1 MKILLGFGG
10 SEAGW
15 RALERELER
24 LADASDRL
32 TVGIVATAGVD
43 RPPGALADE
52 VRDFLRERSVD
63 ARVTVLEGE
72 PGPALVE
79 AAEAG
84 GFDRLALAGGR
95 RTPAGKVRLGP
106 VVEYVVL
113 NATMT
118 VVLLR

>member
-1 MKILLGFGG
+1 MKVLLGFGG

-15 RALERELER
+15 RALERELDR
-24 LADASDRL
+24 LAGAADRL
-32 TVGIVATAGVD
+32 TVGIVDTSDVD
-43 RPPGALADE
+43 RPADE
-52 VRDFLRERSVD
+52 LAREVREALEARGVD
-63 ARVTVLEGE
+63 AGVEILEGE

-84 GFDRLALAGGR
+84 GFDRLAVAGGR

>member
-1 MKILLGFGG
+1 MKVLLGFGG

-15 RALERELER
+15 RALERELDR

-32 TVGIVATAGVD
+32 TVGIVRTGDVD
-43 RPPGALADE
+43 RPPRELADR
-52 VRDFLRERSVD
+52 VRSFLRERGVEAD
-63 ARVTVLEGE
+63 VTVLEGE

-84 GFDRLALAGGR
+84 EFDRLALAGGR

-106 VVEYVVL
+106 VVGYVVL

>member
-1 MKILLGFGG
+1 MKVLLGFGG

-24 LADASDRL
+24 LSDAADRL
-32 TVGIVATAGVD
+32 TVGIVETAGLD
-43 RPPGALADE
+43 RDPADLGREVERTLVEHGVEAE
-52 VRDFLRERSVD
+52 VR
-63 ARVTVLEGE
+63 VLAGE
-72 PGPALVE
+72 AGPALVE

-95 RTPAGKVRLGP
+95 RTPAGKVKLGP

-113 NATMT
+113 NAPMT

>member
-1 MKILLGFGG
+1 MKVLLGFGG

-24 LADASDRL
+24 LADAADRL
-32 TVGIVATAGVD
+32 TVGIVETAGID
-43 RPPGALADE
+43 RDPAQLGREVERALAERGVEAE
-52 VRDFLRERSVD
+52 VR
-63 ARVTVLEGE
+63 VLPGE
-72 PGPALVE
+72 AGPALVE

-95 RTPAGKVRLGP
+95 RTPAGKVKLGP

-113 NATMT
+113 NAPMT